1 MRNECSTTTRERLY
15 QQNNMAALET
25 AVLRPERA
33 AEHKYSGTLFKGK
46 QM

>member
-1 MRNECSTTTRERLY
+1 MFRDDKRTFNLY

-25 AVLRPERA
+25 AVLRSERA
-33 AEHKYSGTLFKGK
+33 AVHKYSGTLFKGR